1 MKIRLLRK
9 LGQNPIGAVI
19 DRTAPEAEQ
28 LIRQNFAVHAPHD
41 DAQAQPAEDTEP
53 DGDGDDSDSDS
64 EGDENTGGQNTG
76 PSAADLRAHAER
88 LQISTS
94 GNKKQLS
101 ERIEQHIAEHGD
113 QPAPAN

>member
-19 DRTAPEAEQ
+19 DRTHQEAEQ
-28 LIRQNFAVHAPHD
+28 LIRQNFAVHAPSE
-41 DAQAQPAEDTEP
+41 DAQADMDEGGDQGEANP
-53 DGDGDDSDSDS
+53 DANQQGGTQN
-64 EGDENTGGQNTG
+64 EGTG
-76 PSAADLRAHAER
+76 PTAADLRDHAAK

-94 GNKKQLS
+94 GTKAQLS
-101 ERIEQHIAEHGD
+101 ERIEKHIAEHGD

>member
-9 LGQNPIGAVI
+9 LGQNPIGAII

-28 LIRQNFAVHAPHD
+28 LIRQNFAVHAPSD
-41 DAQAQPAEDTEP
+41 DATTAPAEEDDVEP
-53 DGDGDDSDSDS
+53 DGGDGQGS
-64 EGDENTGGQNTG
+64 ETTGEQSTG
-76 PSAADLRAHAER
+76 PTAAELKAHAER
-88 LQISTS
+88 LQLSTS

-113 QPAPAN
+113 QPAPSA